1 MAVGLLTTGMFLD
14 SNAGNFSMNAAL
26 SAFLQSEINNIAGS
40 ALKTIDINIGVN
52 NNVTNTGRETTDY
65 SFQFSKRFL
74 NNRLKVEIGGLV
86 STGAT
91 YEGQKQSFFDNVSM
105 EYRLNQ
111 EGSKNLKL
119 FYKQNSYD
127 WLEGYASEYGG
138 GFIWRKKLESLK
150 DIFRFKKPQTEISP
164 LRPSATTTTTQSV
177 QSDSVKVDS
186 VNVKR

>member
-1 MAVGLLTTGMFLD
+1 
-14 SNAGNFSMNAAL
+14 
-26 SAFLQSEINNIAGS
+26 
-40 ALKTIDINIGVN
+40 
-52 NNVTNTGRETTDY
+52 
-65 SFQFSKRFL
+65 
-74 NNRLKVEIGGLV
+74 
-86 STGAT
+86 
-91 YEGQKQSFFDNVSM
+91 M